1 MRKTQCKCD
10 FTASRLQL
18 VPAEGLQSSVKS
30 CCVSQHSAPCTA
42 MHFWHEPTLMC
53 SPWARSYF
61 AGVILPVVCLK
72 LVLWFHP
79 QKCCSCVSTDLLWA
93 EVTHGRKHLAGSS
106 PKTGN
111 CVVTLDVSSEA
122 CVYYTEFTL
131 NVALQ
136 KESKKQ
142 SIERFQH
149 WWQLGLIS
157 VFNLFLGS
165 CLIAM

>member
-42 MHFWHEPTLMC
+42 MHFWHEPTLTW

-79 QKCCSCVSTDLLWA
+79 QKYCSYVSADLLWA
-93 EVTHGRKHLAGSS
+93 EVPHGRKLGRIRSKDRKLCGHTECELWSVCVLHWGCIEYCIIVGKLWKTEDWEVPALAVVGSNFS
-106 PKTGN
+106 
-111 CVVTLDVSSEA
+111 L
-122 CVYYTEFTL
+122 
-131 NVALQ
+131 
-136 KESKKQ
+136 
-142 SIERFQH
+142 
-149 WWQLGLIS
+149 
-157 VFNLFLGS
+157 
-165 CLIAM
+165 